1 MPDLK
6 LTDLRVG
13 KAVLDLR
20 LWREGEAT
28 RWEVTR
34 GPAKMVEH
42 RSFARHSDL
51 WPADATTAEKPSA
64 A

>member
-1 MPDLK
+1 
-6 LTDLRVG
+6 
-13 KAVLDLR
+13 VLDLR

-28 RWEVTR
+28 LWEVTR

-42 RSFARHSDL
+42 RSFARQNAL
-51 WPADATTAEKPSA
+51 WPADATTEKPSA